1 MGEGGYD
8 LGQVGPAASAV
19 VRTDELWFYDV
30 ALEKQ
35 ESATTA
41 SGSQT
46 VGYMAIEPGAGQWG
60 SFNYDADYTPDAVT
74 QSWYLINPD
83 VSVSDAKFLASLAG
97 YDGADPA
104 SLRYRTTGSG
114 NANLWVKVEEDTT
127 TGSEI
132 AHTTEKVAYVA
143 IEGGGFLSAN
153 AVVISSG
160 SVASQSLSATSM
172 EGTSAPSSQ
181 SGIVHL
187 NRLVASL
194 LVHLDEPELKR
205 STQKPV
211 GNLVLENL

>member
-74 QSWYLINPD
+74 QSWYLIHLD
-83 VSVSDAKFLASLAG
+83 VSVPDAKFLASLAG

-104 SLRYRTTGSG
+104 SLRYRVTG
-114 NANLWVKVEEDTT
+114 NTNLWVKVEEDTT

-153 AVVISSG
+153 AVAISSS

-187 NRLVASL
+187 NRLMASL